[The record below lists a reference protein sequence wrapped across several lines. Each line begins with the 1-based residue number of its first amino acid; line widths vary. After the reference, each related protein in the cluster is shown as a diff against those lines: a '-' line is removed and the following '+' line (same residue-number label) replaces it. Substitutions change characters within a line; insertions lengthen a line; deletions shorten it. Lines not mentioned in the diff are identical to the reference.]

1 MARKRFKKLITRR
14 ADDYDRTFRYME
26 IFNTII
32 DDGYIMAKI
41 YHNLDESWTSDINRS
56 HAALS
61 SDSSTSSSSS
71 YSSSSSSASYRRKLF
86 IGKLLPAN
94 SSMMPSTSSSTIV
107 RALSSSSSSLS
118 SSSVQPTLSRMIA
131 LLLWILTSLN
141 YAVPR
146 RAKRLLNFQRQQKE
160 RKSIH

>member
-118 SSSVQPTLSRMIA
+118 SSSVQPTFSRMIA
-131 LLLWILTSLN
+131 LLL
-141 YAVPR
+141 
-146 RAKRLLNFQRQQKE
+146 
-160 RKSIH
+160 